1 MLRSTGRGS
10 AVAAL
15 ESAAL
20 VSGSSAA
27 ALLAPG
33 LPPDGASAAVSAIDA
48 SFVTGV
54 DSSVV
59 TPASARSGSKVTVSE
74 KAGSGARTVASGAS
88 PPVAPAVSCTALLV
102 ASARPC

>member
-1 MLRSTGRGS
+1 MLRSTGRGP

-20 VSGSSAA
+20 ASGSSAA
-27 ALLAPG
+27 ASLAPG
-33 LPPDGASAAVSAIDA
+33 LPPDGASAAVSAVDA

-88 PPVAPAVSCTALLV
+88 PPVAPAVSCTALFV
-102 ASARPC
+102 VSARPC